1 MAVAREVQALAVWMY
16 KRTLFVLRSV
26 DCRSQVYRTAPATIT
41 LALTAVQIQA
51 AKAALSIAGEV
62 EHITIRRD
70 SRLTL
75 PTVGTVHIRDW
86 ANAVPH
92 AVGERGIVE
101 VTILLPCL
109 FIALTNGKN
118 HHAVIRGDGGSTL
131 VVLSVERRSERLA
144 FFEKKG
150 TCCCTRCSRHAE
162 FLNATHWSC
171 WPIVFIALLAA
182 TCKVDLTAVRS
193 EGRKVFVKA
202 CIDVARR
209 LRIIGHRI
217 GKEGLFEIDLFQQPF
232 HLRIEGIFTVVSQ
245 KPLLK
250 VASGLVV
257 SARGHAE

>member
-26 DCRSQVYRTAPATIT
+26 DRGSQVYRAAPATIT
-41 LALTAVQIQA
+41 LALAAVQIQA

-62 EHITIRRD
+62 EHVTVRRD

-75 PTVGTVHIRDW
+75 PTVRTVYIRDW
-86 ANAVPH
+86 ANTVPH

-109 FIALTNGKN
+109 FIALTNGKD
-118 HHAVIRGDGGSTL
+118 HHSVIRGDGRSTL
-131 VVLSVERRSERLA
+131 VVLSVKRRSERLA
-144 FFEKKG
+144 LFKKEG
-150 TCCCTRCSRHAE
+150 TCSCTRCSRHAE
-162 FLNATHWSC
+162 FLNVAKWGRRTV
-171 WPIVFIALLAA
+171 VFIALLAA

-193 EGRKVFVKA
+193 QGRKVFVKA

-209 LRIIGHRI
+209 LGIIRHRI
-217 GKEGLFEIDLFQQPF
+217 GEEGLFEIDLFQQPF
-232 HLRIEGIFTVVSQ
+232 HFRIEGILTVVSQ

-250 VASGLVV
+250 VAGGLVV
-257 SARGHAE
+257 SA